1 MPTADE
7 WRAAL
12 PGLRKAGGQHQGP
25 CPVCG
30 GTDRFRVNADGR
42 FFCRRCCP
50 DGRDPQ
56 AMRAILDAAG
66 LDIDRVNGA
75 QEHVGIK
82 GLSAWW

>member
-66 LDIDRVNGA
+66 LGDAERPPQKPRVA
-75 QEHVGIK
+75 